1 MITSHPS
8 TLGGSLMRERL
19 QKPVL
24 IISGLLFVGGIIP
37 LVMFYAQ
44 EPAVAML
51 MSIYVTLGV
60 FLLLAASDPAAHR
73 SLIIF
78 AGWANIAHATVMSF
92 QAYRHVIQSRE
103 LLGVAVFAVVGVAL
117 IAITPSKQ
125 TTSVS
130 VARAA

>member
-1 MITSHPS
+1 
-8 TLGGSLMRERL
+8 MRERL

-24 IISGLLFVGGIIP
+24 IVSGLLFVAGIIP

-51 MSIYVTLGV
+51 MSLYVTLGV

-73 SLIIF
+73 SLIYF
-78 AGWANIAHATVMSF
+78 AGWANIAHAAVMSF

-117 IAITPSKQ
+117 IAITPPKQ
-125 TTSVS
+125 TVERLSP
-130 VARAA
+130 AKAA

>member
-1 MITSHPS
+1 
-8 TLGGSLMRERL
+8 MRKHL

-24 IISGLLFVGGIIP
+24 IVAGLLFVAGIP

-73 SLIIF
+73 SLIYF

-117 IAITPSKQ
+117 IAITPPKQ
-125 TTSVS
+125 TPSVS

>member
-1 MITSHPS
+1 
-8 TLGGSLMRERL
+8 MRERL

-24 IISGLLFVGGIIP
+24 IIAGLLFVAGIIP

-73 SLIIF
+73 SLITF

-117 IAITPSKQ
+117 IAITPPKRM
-125 TTSVS
+125 TSAS